1 MPWFYL
7 NIQCD
12 GEFIEAEEAAEFSD
26 IDAARR
32 EAVRSVR
39 SLVSADVYAGIL
51 HLDLSV
57 EIGDVNRI
65 QLESISFDDAITTIP
80 SSRTGPA
87 R

>member
-7 NIQCD
+7 NIHCN
-12 GEFIEAEEAAEFSD
+12 GEFIGAEEAAEFRD
-26 IDAARR
+26 VDGAKA
-32 EAVRSVR
+32 EAVRSIR
-39 SLVSADVYAGIL
+39 SLVCGDVYAGIL